1 MIGVWKD
8 GTCEECFLI
17 YWEGGNENHFMSGSM
32 CARMCRREGE
42 EPVRGRGGRGRRRRR
57 REERGRR
64 FRNLDNG
71 LYDYDLGS

>member
-17 YWEGGNENHFMSGSM
+17 YWEGGNEKHLMGGSM
-32 CARMCRREGE
+32 CVRMCRGEGE
-42 EPVRGRGGRGRRRRR
+42 EAMSGRRRR
-57 REERGRR
+57 REERERR
-64 FRNLDNG
+64 FKNLDNG